1 MKGIKCQLCDGLIL
15 NGRCKTCG
23 MPYRNDEVLY
33 HLNESRHD
41 HYKHATPK
49 AQEMMRQSTIPL
61 GDKRTSYNRSYQN
74 RNSVGRNVSN
84 SNVQNRNAGAGTAA
98 AQASDRF
105 LSKDQIK
112 AQQEKVRQEAM
123 AKINAT
129 KMPNRNVNTNAKTKR
144 KGLAWYWVVLIV
156 LYIILGNI
164 LR

>member
-61 GDKRTSYNRSYQN
+61 GDKRISYNRSYQN
-74 RNSVGRNVSN
+74 RNSVRLPSLKLMRN
-84 SNVQNRNAGAGTAA
+84 
-98 AQASDRF
+98 
-105 LSKDQIK
+105 
-112 AQQEKVRQEAM
+112 QEAM
-123 AKINAT
+123 QLSIQFVHISGKLKEI
-129 KMPNRNVNTNAKTKR
+129 
-144 KGLAWYWVVLIV
+144 
-156 LYIILGNI
+156 
-164 LR
+164 